1 MIADRDV
8 AVPMDD
14 GLELRADVFR
24 PDNAAPVPVVMTLGP
39 YGKGIRYQDGYC
51 EQWEWLVDAHP
62 DILAGSRR
70 SFLTWETVDPELWVA
85 SGYAVV
91 RVDSRGAG
99 RSPGQLDLFSPREV
113 RDHYEAIEW
122 AGTQTWSNGK
132 VGLCGISYYA
142 INQWLVAAQQP
153 PHLAAMIPWEGAA
166 DAYRDRTRHGGIL
179 SNVFFELWYP
189 LQVLAVQHGN
199 PSTALD
205 PWLQER
211 ASGPE
216 ELAEQQLAANRVD
229 PREHRPPELDGEAY
243 RRRSAEWPRVTVPF
257 LSAAN
262 WGGLGL
268 HSRGNFEAFTQA
280 ASKEKWLEVHPG
292 RHEEWFYLPYGM
304 ELQRRFLDHYLKG
317 ADNGWEREPRVL
329 LNVRRAF
336 TSEVELR
343 KEHEWPLARTR
354 WTKLYLDAGSLGLQ
368 WAEPAS
374 AASTSFAGMGEPI
387 TLLSAPLE
395 QETEITGPIAATLL
409 IESSTA
415 DADLF
420 VTVRAFG
427 ADDAEVDFQGALDP
441 RTPLAQG
448 WLRASHR
455 KLDPEKSTPYRPY
468 HSHDEIQK
476 LEPGET
482 YRLQVE
488 VWPSCIVLP
497 AGARIAVTIGGS
509 DFARPIDQ
517 PTDGPPA
524 FRGSGLFLHTDPEDR
539 PAETFNGTTTVH
551 TGAGEYASYLLLPVI
566 PLGASSSLD

>member
-1 MIADRDV
+1 MIVEREV
-8 AVPMDD
+8 PIPMDD
-14 GLELRADVFR
+14 GLALRADVFR
-24 PDNAAPVPVVMTLGP
+24 PDEAAALPVVMTLGP
-39 YGKGIRYQDGYC
+39 YGKGIRYQDGYR
-51 EQWEWLVDAHP
+51 EQWEWLVGEHRE
-62 DILAGSRR
+62 ILAGSTR

-85 SGYAVV
+85 WGYAVV

-99 RSPGQLDLFSPREV
+99 RSPGLLDLFSPREV
-113 RDHYEAIEW
+113 RDYYEAIEW
-122 AGTQTWSNGK
+122 AGTQAWSNGK
-132 VGLCGISYYA
+132 IGLCGISYYA

-199 PSTALD
+199 PSTAID

-216 ELAEQQLAANRVD
+216 ELGEQQLAENRVD
-229 PREHRPPELDGEAY
+229 PRDHRPAELDGEAY
-243 RRRSAEWPRVTVPF
+243 RRRSPDWSQVTVPF

-280 ASKEKWLEVHPG
+280 ASQEKWLEVHPG
-292 RHEEWFYLPYGM
+292 RHEEWFYLRYGLD
-304 ELQRRFLDHYLKG
+304 LQRRFLDHYLKG
-317 ADNGWEREPRVL
+317 ADNGWEQEPRVL
-329 LNVRRAF
+329 LNIRRAF
-336 TSEVELR
+336 SSEFELR
-343 KEHEWPLARTR
+343 KEHEWPLARTH
-354 WTKLYLDAGSLGLQ
+354 WTKLYLDGGSLSLQ
-368 WAEPAS
+368 WDEPAT
-374 AASTSFAGMGEPI
+374 AASASFAGMGEPI
-387 TLLSAPLE
+387 TLLSPPLE
-395 QETEITGPIAATLL
+395 QETELTGPIAATLL

-427 ADDAEVDFQGALDP
+427 ADEVEVDFQGALDP

-448 WLRASHR
+448 WLRSSHR
-455 KLDPEKSTPYRPY
+455 KLDPEKSTPYRPF

-476 LEPGET
+476 LNPGET
-482 YRLQVE
+482 YRLQIE

-497 AGARIAVTIGGS
+497 AGSRIAVTIGGS
-509 DFARPIDQ
+509 DFARPADQ
-517 PTDGPPA
+517 PTYGPPA

-551 TGAGEYASYLLLPVI
+551 TGAGDDASYLLLPVI
-566 PLGASSSLD
+566 PLGVSPSFD